1 MRPQRSG
8 VRVRDAVEWAREILR
23 RYEGLDVTSKNA
35 PPEGEAL
42 LEVAG
47 IEPASPGD
55 HLGLLRAQPAVV
67 LVRRLPQAEHRRTSL
82 ASMSRAGREAH
93 PAR

>member
-1 MRPQRSG
+1 MG
-8 VRVRDAVEWAREILR
+8 ARTR
-23 RYEGLDVTSKNA
+23 RYQGFRVTSNSA
-35 PPEGEAL
+35 PADAEAF

-55 HLGLLRAQPAVV
+55 RLGLLRAQPAVR